1 MVKDSADTRINSY
14 KLAVNAIRLDMR
26 RFLTM
31 RETEFWNR
39 LPIRRVRV

>member
-1 MVKDSADTRINSY
+1 MVKDSADTRISAY
-14 KLAVNAIRLDMR
+14 KLAMKAIRLDMR

-31 RETEFWNR
+31 GETKFWNR

>member
-1 MVKDSADTRINSY
+1 MVKDSADTRINAY
-14 KLAVNAIRLDMR
+14 KLATNAIRLDMR

-31 RETEFWNR
+31 RETKFWNR

>member
-1 MVKDSADTRINSY
+1 MVKDSADTRINAY

-26 RFLTM
+26 RFSTM